1 MFRVVTDFKKYI
13 SEYLGES
20 NPIDYY
26 RNHEIIKAFPLHKF
40 TLHFS
45 ELISPLKEKITKL
58 INKDSKDG
66 DMIIIHDDDEV
77 ELMEQTEFFRKYE
90 KNKDKYISKQPRV
103 DVIELNED
111 IMVLMPGIEQVYY
124 TGDFINVTDE
134 NNMFVM
140 PKKEFLKRYSLC
152 DENGIFE
159 DKKLREKF
167 RQDDIENV
175 K

>member
-1 MFRVVTDFKKYI
+1 
-13 SEYLGES
+13 
-20 NPIDYY
+20 
-26 RNHEIIKAFPLHKF
+26 
-40 TLHFS
+40 
-45 ELISPLKEKITKL
+45 
-58 INKDSKDG
+58 
-66 DMIIIHDDDEV
+66 MIIIHDDDEV
-77 ELMEQTEFFRKYE
+77 ELIEQTEFFRKYE